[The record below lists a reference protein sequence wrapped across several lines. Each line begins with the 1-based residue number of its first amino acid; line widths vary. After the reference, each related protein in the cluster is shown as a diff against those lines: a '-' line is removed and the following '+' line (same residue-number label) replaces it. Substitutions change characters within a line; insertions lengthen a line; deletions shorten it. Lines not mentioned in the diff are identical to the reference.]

1 MFECKALGIKFLNPD
16 INRAREAYFIDGEGI
31 RIPFNVIKGVGR
43 NITNIIT
50 EERKKG
56 EFTSFANFIARCYN
70 GAIKKNIIE
79 ALILAG
85 SFDNLGYNK
94 ATLIKNL
101 DDLIMYG
108 DLIKALD
115 SSSVSEPEIKIVDE
129 YDDLYLIN
137 KQLEL
142 FGYYYSSHP
151 ASKYP
156 NVMKAKDIRNNFDK
170 LVNVVVLVDKI
181 RTIKTKNN
189 DDMAFVTG
197 SDETGIMDLVVFP
210 RSINE
215 LKDIKIGDLI
225 LVNGR
230 VERRNDLF
238 QIVIRQIKKQ

>member
-1 MFECKALGIKFLNPD
+1 
-16 INRAREAYFIDGEGI
+16 
-31 RIPFNVIKGVGR
+31 
-43 NITNIIT
+43 
-50 EERKKG
+50 
-56 EFTSFANFIARCYN
+56 
-70 GAIKKNIIE
+70 
-79 ALILAG
+79 
-85 SFDNLGYNK
+85 
-94 ATLIKNL
+94 
-101 DDLIMYG
+101 MYG

-115 SSSVSEPEIKIVDE
+115 SSSVSEPEIKIIDE
-129 YDDLYLIN
+129 YDDLYIIN